1 MKTRNVFSAVSAKAR
16 PNRLEE
22 SLVWNGPLTVLRL
35 VLAMAVGTATPL
47 HSQTFKPNILDP
59 SYTHDRWGTSSN
71 GIVKDFRAYRSSF
84 DSLDDDD
91 SFGGPDALGVP
102 EWVAYEVK
110 RFVGQCVPTHARP
123 NKWITDS
130 TLHDNGVMPDDRS
143 YATTTQF
150 RNAHPS
156 WFARGHLAMK
166 LLAERLGEDAEWNT
180 HTFYNAV
187 PQRQSFNAGIWLD
200 LENLTGAW
208 AQHYGAV
215 WIVTGPIF
223 ADRHAYAHLG
233 DPGEFPVAIPEALFK
248 IVIRESGIPD
258 RPNFLAF
265 IYPQVGPGYS
275 VKPFNHA
282 RFLTTVDEIEQL
294 TGVDFLMNLPDDV
307 EAELEKQQG
316 TGLWPADAADFVA
329 ACQGGGD

>member
-1 MKTRNVFSAVSAKAR
+1 MMKK
-16 PNRLEE
+16 
-22 SLVWNGPLTVLRL
+22 LVATVAAFFVTTGPLY
-35 VLAMAVGTATPL
+35 G
-47 HSQTFKPNILDP
+47 QTFKPNILNP
-59 SYTHDRWGTSSN
+59 SYSHDRWGTSSN
-71 GIVKDFRAYRSSF
+71 GIVKDFAAYRSSF
-84 DSLDDDD
+84 DDADDDD
-91 SFGGPDALGVP
+91 SFGGSDNLGVP
-102 EWVAYEVK
+102 EWVAHEVK
-110 RFVGQCVPTHARP
+110 KFTGGDCINTHGRP
-123 NKWITDS
+123 NKWITDID
-130 TLHDNGVMPDDRS
+130 LHASGIMPGDDS
-143 YATTTQF
+143 YATTQAF

-166 LLAERLGEDAEWNT
+166 LLAERLGGDAEWNT

-200 LENLTGAW
+200 LEKMTGAW

-223 ADRHAYAHLG
+223 ADRYAYAHLG

-265 IYPQVGPGYS
+265 IYPQLGPGYS
-275 VKPFNHA
+275 KKPYHHE
-282 RFLTTVDEIEQL
+282 RFLTTVDEIEEL
-294 TGVDFLMNLPDDV
+294 TGIDFLMNLPDDV
-307 EAELEKQQG
+307 EADLESQQG
-316 TGLWPADAADFVA
+316 PGLWPADAADFIE